1 MHIDPIRLIRWVSG
15 TSLPGGLSISDTNP
29 DPGIMGPDSLTWRL
43 HSEQWLI
50 LGGARAFLMQAAH
63 PKVAQGALD
72 HSAYAEDP
80 FGRVYRTVG
89 AMSVLL
95 VGTTREVNAMARN
108 INRIHLSVKGT
119 IKDAAAGAHPVGE
132 AYDAMD
138 PDALLWVHVAFVE
151 SMLSAYQSF
160 VGPLTD
166 AEREQYWQ
174 ESLRYAHRLGLTDA
188 MLPKSYPAV
197 QAYVREAIASGE
209 VAVGPG
215 ARTVA
220 QTILYPP
227 LPWYRQRMWGLV
239 RLITGGQMP
248 PEIWRGYGLRWTWA
262 HTLAFRLVAGTLR
275 LLRWAFPG
283 SLGRSVLVEF
293 ARRRARGEL
302 VHQPAEAAHTQPQP
316 VGD

>member
-1 MHIDPIRLIRWVSG
+1 MNIDPIRLIRWVSG
-15 TSLPGGLSISDTNP
+15 TTLPGGLSISDTNP

-43 HSEQWLI
+43 HNEQCLI

-80 FGRVYRTVG
+80 FGRVFRTVG

-119 IKDAAAGAHPVGE
+119 LNDAAGAHPAGE

-138 PDALLWVHVAFVE
+138 PDALLWVHVSFVE
-151 SMLSAYQSF
+151 SMLSAYQTF

-188 MLPKSYPAV
+188 MLPKNYKAV
-197 QAYVREAIASGE
+197 QEYVREAIASGE

-262 HTLAFRLVAGTLR
+262 HGLAFRLVAGALR
-275 LLRWAFPG
+275 LMRWVFPG
-283 SLGRSVLVEF
+283 SLGHSVLVDF
-293 ARRRARGEL
+293 AQRRARGEL
-302 VHQPAEAAHTQPQP
+302 ATPQAEPADPQP
-316 VGD
+316 VGGAGG